1 MKKNIIKTSLVL
13 ISLVMILSCI
23 LTVFSFADESLTD
36 AMTDIKSALSDKQ
49 ISETITIEND
59 GYIGISIELTTYYD
73 FASHGKAK
81 AGYNGTP
88 YVTYVVNTRT
98 ERIGALSD
106 TEIISSMLERGYIV
120 SVLDYKNDPR
130 AISPDLDWSAQT
142 VREDIYKG
150 KYLFDTTVFEIGE
163 YSTNFIVPAGYD
175 VLENAVFWEID
186 KHAAEGTLE
195 KIVENWNTDFR
206 SCNKN
211 TVIYWRY
218 PNGERKPTQSAPD
231 GTDPIWL
238 DADGNEDPDG
248 SYIKV
253 IYTLA
258 KDVTDCTGQNGEPLD
273 LNLYMHVVYP
283 TTSAD
288 APIEPVPV
296 MALASSGGYLSTS
309 GTSTGLRPHHTGS
322 LFRGYAGV
330 VYDYLYQPMEQS
342 DFYGYYDGRLTAG
355 GVTDDQMSYSLFVYN
370 DKRVNTAAMRYI
382 RYLTLTEPEK
392 YAFDVE
398 SIGVYGNSKG
408 GWISFLGEAEL
419 RESTVSD
426 TTAYTQDELEALI
439 DERINSY
446 ASKRQYEGHN
456 DETRYQAGKTD
467 AYTLHGTTI
476 DGGEKQ
482 PWTTYTDKDG
492 IVHEILSFAS
502 WTYASNGSANE
513 GITAGHSP
521 VFSALHLLQEGY
533 NTTNQTTGEISG
545 TLDIPSFYFV
555 VPLGHTLAYGKDHYH
570 GVDVYE
576 AMFDFANYYL
586 QNAAVKVVYT
596 DPANHTGSLET
607 KTTFTVKFSGAI
619 PKEEIK
625 RITLSDGTSI
635 VNGEWT
641 ATRGM
646 TEWTFTPNLL
656 KPDTDYTLTVPASI
670 RGDNGQEMGSDYTAS
685 FHTKSEQQE
694 HIDTIKTDTGTYFII
709 DRSLLNS
716 SNAILRIRVDNDGA
730 NTLGVY
736 EVCGFDP
743 DHPNDAIVGD
753 LVDTV
758 GVNGA
763 GYYDVDLSPAL
774 IDENAEFVFFVK
786 AEKEAKSGV
795 VFDAELGS
803 SLSAIKQ
810 KNYVSASVSTAP
822 DGTPAA
828 KFYVKLDKR
837 YGYDSYYYSNLT
849 TAFSIS
855 DIFGST
861 DIAPEDL
868 GRRYTVSFRIYDTDT
883 RTVQIYLNGAFTD
896 TNGVHDFNRVYL
908 NVKTRAN
915 EWTEVSFDYT
925 VYEPIYG
932 SDALTPKT
940 LTLAMESDG
949 CNETPI
955 YIDRITATETV
966 TDVALNGSG
975 SALILGRDGREMK
988 QASSSLPFEINGRYY
1003 GTLGDALTIA
1013 GDGDTVTAHSSYV
1026 LTLEDALD
1034 SAKLPASLTLDL
1046 SGYKLYSK
1054 ASSSSLIK
1062 VSALSDGGSFT
1073 VKNGDIYLSN
1083 DPLIDLY
1090 GASDGSEF
1098 DITLE
1103 NVYITNGTN
1112 SSLSNVLC
1120 STSEAKNV
1128 KVKLNLRECEIDI
1141 ELSENSTN
1149 PITILYNGDGKT
1161 VVSYTITGSTISLD
1175 TLVNVTLWGKK
1186 NLVDLKKGSEGEYL
1200 TLTLPA
1206 SVGGCSSTA
1215 TREGDIVSFDVSSE
1229 KNYVSTYKTEVN
1241 PNATKYGIIPEEY
1254 LDAELYPFILFDK
1267 NENFIGAYSLFM
1279 SNDNENVL
1287 DAAKFHLN
1295 NGWDGSSYG
1304 DDPYES
1310 FILMRR
1316 DYTLQSEE
1324 KYNNL
1329 AQAQGTI
1336 NIDLG
1341 GFTLSCGR
1349 RTIPILPGGNK
1360 GWNGARGEPIFPSTF
1375 IISNGTLLVNNRGAV
1390 TMRSNDNLG
1399 GGKIADKEMIFI
1411 YNNVTFAFDPTN
1423 NVASDCG
1430 LLAHFTDEAEG
1441 TYTASPYYTVYNDCT
1456 FDLSSVLPK
1465 YNVTLFN
1472 LNTDGY
1478 YIKHS
1483 VTVNGGKIITS
1494 DPSSV
1499 TVVKSGIDNYG
1510 SSISFGVGSD
1520 ENYLAYSIPVGST
1533 LSGAVYQTANGDM
1546 RFVKAESGKEYDTY
1560 TLEAVTVTDIVT
1572 DYGTIP
1578 TDFAS
1583 ASEYPFVLFCD
1594 GAFDKGYTTWAEAIT
1609 AANAK
1614 MSAASK
1620 KDVKVVILMRRSY
1633 DCTSNDTFA
1642 NLAQSAGKITL
1653 DLAGYTLT
1661 CGSKIFLNATAKAN
1675 TYTTTVE
1682 IKNGKMI
1689 ATSNAIVY
1697 TATGS
1702 TAPGVKSFDIT
1713 FSGVTF
1719 ELGASVGSNTAI
1731 VRSVA
1736 SSAGNYVCGYNLSFD
1751 ECIFDLSRY
1760 NGTTAVTLF
1769 NLSNSSEKDNEDVSV
1784 SINSGSIILPEKDIV
1799 TLFKTASNDSVTF
1812 TKTNGNYTSLSLPNG
1827 SKAPSGEYDIE
1838 GGKAVFVKIYEKAGY
1853 DVYRLRNAA
1862 TVGIEFT
1869 PKASITLDNAITLNV
1884 YVPANNSLQKL
1895 VFNGTE
1901 YANSNL
1907 DTLSTREIDGTLY
1920 YAFNLPLA
1928 SSDAAK
1934 TFTLKAYIT
1943 NGETTAVASFS
1954 FSVISYAAKVLED
1967 PGASAVEKELAR
1979 DVLAYIRAAY
1989 EYFDKFNSKEEIAR
2003 AVTLIDELIGDYEG
2017 TPISSGVTA
2026 QDKNGTV
2033 TKVTLN
2039 LDTKPTIRFFVN
2051 DTTLKF
2057 FINGAKLNTVTGIDE
2072 TFGTYV
2078 ELDAH
2083 AYALAETITYGDGG
2097 SYHVSSFLDG
2107 ASGTN
2112 HERLAAL
2119 FIKYTESAAAYRA
2132 SVLSEKN

>member
-1 MKKNIIKTSLVL
+1 MKKSILKASLII
-13 ISLVMILSCI
+13 ISIVALLSCI
-23 LTVFSFADESLTD
+23 LTVFALAGESETD
-36 AMTDIKSALSDKQ
+36 AMTDIRTDLSDKQ
-49 ISETITIEND
+49 ISKTVTIEND
-59 GYIGISIELTTYYD
+59 GYIGIPIELTTYYD

-88 YVTYVVNTRT
+88 YVTYVVNTRA

-186 KHAAEGTLE
+186 KHSAEGTLE

-231 GTDPIWL
+231 GSTPVWL
-238 DADGNEDPDG
+238 DADGKEDPDG

-258 KDVTDCTGQNGEPLD
+258 TDVTDCTGQNGEPLD

-283 TTSAD
+283 TTSAED
-288 APIEPVPV
+288 PIDPVPV

-370 DKRVNTAAMRYI
+370 DKRVNTAAMRYV
-382 RYLTLTEPEK
+382 RYLTLTEPTK
-392 YAFDVE
+392 YAFDIE

-419 RESTVSD
+419 REFTVDDDS
-426 TTAYTQDELEALI
+426 AYTKDELETLI
-439 DERINSY
+439 DKRINSY
-446 ASKRQYEGHN
+446 ASKRQLEGHN
-456 DETRYQAGKTD
+456 DETRYMAGSTE
-467 AYTLHGTTI
+467 AYTLNGITI

-482 PWTTYTDKDG
+482 PWMTYTDG
-492 IVHEILSFAS
+492 LGVSHEILSYAS

-513 GITAGHSP
+513 GITEGHSP
-521 VFSALHLLQEGY
+521 IFSALHLLQEGY

-545 TLDIPSFYFV
+545 TLDIPSFYFI
-555 VPLGHTLAYGKDHYH
+555 VPLGHTLAYGKDRYH

-586 QNAAVKVVYT
+586 QNSAVKVIYT
-596 DPANHTGSLET
+596 DPGSKTGDLET
-607 KTTFTVKFSGAI
+607 KSTFTVKFSGAV
-619 PKEEIK
+619 PREEIEK
-625 RITLSDGTSI
+625 VTLGDGESVAEGIWTS
-635 VNGEWT
+635 
-641 ATRGM
+641 ARGM
-646 TEWTFTPNLL
+646 TEWTFTPTLL
-656 KPDTDYTLTVPASI
+656 KPDTNYTLTAPASLC
-670 RGDNGQEMGSDYTAS
+670 GDNGKEMGSEYIAS
-685 FHTKSEQQE
+685 FRTKAETQSAAR
-694 HIDTIKTDTGTYFII
+694 TVTTAVGTYFDLRGIA
-709 DRSLLNS
+709 LTGTS
-716 SNAILRIRVDNDGA
+716 SAILRLRVDNDSA

-736 EVCGFDP
+736 EVYGFDATRP
-743 DHPNDAIVGD
+743 DEA
-753 LVDTV
+753 TV
-758 GVNGA
+758 GELVNTVSVSGA
-763 GYYDVDLSPAL
+763 GYYDVDISAR
-774 IDENAEFVFFVK
+774 ICNTHTFIVK
-786 AEKEAKSGV
+786 AEKSAKSSV
-795 VFDAELGS
+795 VFEADLGS
-803 SLSAIKQ
+803 SHASIKG

-828 KFYVKLDKR
+828 KLFVKLDKR
-837 YGYDSYYYSNLT
+837 YDYGSYYYSNLT

-861 DIAPEDL
+861 DITPEDL

-908 NVKTRAN
+908 NVRTRAN
-915 EWTEVSFDYT
+915 EWTEISFDYT
-925 VYEPIYG
+925 VYEPVYG
-932 SDALTPKT
+932 TEALAPKT
-940 LTLAMESDG
+940 LTFAMESDG

-975 SALILGRDGREMK
+975 SALILGHGGREMK
-988 QASSSLPFEINGRYY
+988 QASSSLPFEINGRYC
-1003 GTLGDALTIA
+1003 GTLGDALAIA
-1013 GDGDTVTAHSSYV
+1013 GEGDTVTARSSY
-1026 LTLEDALD
+1026 TLRRDELRGV
-1034 SAKLPASLTLDL
+1034 SLNGSITLDL
-1046 SGYKLYSK
+1046 SGYKLYSN
-1054 ASSSSLIK
+1054 ASSCSLIPLK
-1062 VSALSDGGSFT
+1062 ALATGGSFT
-1073 VKNGDIYLSN
+1073 VKNGDVYLSRA
-1083 DPLIDLY
+1083 PLVDLE
-1090 GASDGSEF
+1090 GAKNGAF
-1098 DITLE
+1098 DITLD
-1103 NVYITNGTN
+1103 NVYIANGTS
-1112 SSLSNVLC
+1112 SSLSAVLC
-1120 STSEAKNV
+1120 GTETSSN
-1128 KVKLNLRECEIDI
+1128 VKLNVNIRECEIDLS
-1141 ELSENSTN
+1141 LSENTTN
-1149 PITILYNGDGKT
+1149 PITVLYNGDGDT
-1161 VVSYTITGSTISLD
+1161 EIAYAITGSTVSLD

-1186 NLVDLKKGSEGEYL
+1186 DLIDLKKDSTGKYL
-1200 TLTLPA
+1200 TLKLPA
-1206 SVGGCSSTA
+1206 SSNGCSCTA
-1215 TREGDIVSFDVSSE
+1215 TREGDIVSFKLTSE
-1229 KNYVSTYKTEVN
+1229 KDYVSTYETEIN
-1241 PNATKYGIIPEEY
+1241 PNATKYGIIPDAY

-1267 NENFIGAYSLFM
+1267 NESFIGAYSLFM
-1279 SNDNENVL
+1279 SNDSENVL

-1295 NGWDGSSYG
+1295 NGWNGTSYG

-1316 DYTLQSEE
+1316 NYTLQSEE

-1341 GFTLSCGR
+1341 GYTLSCGR
-1349 RTIPILPGGNK
+1349 RTIPMLPGGNK

-1375 IISNGTLLVNNRGAV
+1375 IVSNGTILVNNRGAV

-1411 YNNVTFAFDPTN
+1411 YNGVTFAFEPAN
-1423 NVASDCG
+1423 SVSADCG

-1465 YNVTLFN
+1465 YNVTLFD

-1483 VTVNGGKIITS
+1483 VTVNGGRIIAS
-1494 DPSSV
+1494 EPERV
-1499 TVVKSGIDNYG
+1499 TVVKTGADNYG
-1510 SSISFGVGSD
+1510 SSISFGAGSD
-1520 ENYLAYSIPVGST
+1520 GSYLTYSVPSGST
-1533 LSGAVYQTANGDM
+1533 PGADIYQTASGSV
-1546 RFVKAESGKEYDTY
+1546 RFVKTEGGTEYDTY
-1560 TLEAVTVTDIVT
+1560 TIETVTATDTVT
-1572 DYGTIP
+1572 EYGTIP
-1578 TDFAS
+1578 ADYIS

-1594 GAFDKGYTTWAEAIT
+1594 GTFDKGYATWAEAIT
-1609 AANAK
+1609 AANSK

-1633 DCTSNDTFA
+1633 ECTSTDTFA
-1642 NLAQSAGKITL
+1642 NLAQSAGRITL
-1653 DLAGYTLT
+1653 DLGGNTLT

-1713 FSGVTF
+1713 FTGVTF

-1736 SSAGNYVCGYNLSFD
+1736 SSSGNYVCGYNLYFNN
-1751 ECIFDLSRY
+1751 CTFDLENY
-1760 NGTTAVTLF
+1760 DGTTAVTLF
-1769 NLSNSSEKDNEDVSV
+1769 NLSNTSAKDNEAVNVYIS
-1784 SINSGSIILPEKDIV
+1784 SGSIILPDAEHV
-1799 TLFKTASNDSVTF
+1799 TLSKTASNDGVTF
-1812 TKTNGNYTSLSLPNG
+1812 TNDTGNYTSLILPRG
-1827 SKAPSGEYDIE
+1827 TKAPSGEYTTKE
-1838 GGKAVFVKIYEKAGY
+1838 GEAKFVKVYETA
-1853 DVYRLRNAA
+1853 DSEVYRLRSSE
-1862 TVGIEFT
+1862 TLGISFT
-1869 PKASITLDNAITLNV
+1869 PKASITLDNAIALNV

-1895 VFNGTE
+1895 VFDGTGYE
-1901 YANSNL
+1901 SASL
-1907 DTLSTREIDGTLY
+1907 TSLKTRTIDGVTY
-1920 YAFNLPLA
+1920 YAFNIPLA

-1934 TFTLKAYIT
+1934 SFTLKAYLVSGDKT
-1943 NGETTAVASFS
+1943 VSASFS
-1954 FSVISYAAKVLED
+1954 FSVVSYAKRVLD
-1967 PGASAVEKELAR
+1967 GTDSTDVEKELAR

-1989 EYFDKFNSKEEIAR
+1989 EYFDKFNTEEEIER
-2003 AVTLIDELIGDYEG
+2003 AVSLIDSVIGDYEG
-2017 TPISSGVTA
+2017 TPKTSGITSPDSS
-2026 QDKNGTV
+2026 GTV
-2033 TKVTLN
+2033 TRATLN
-2039 LDTKPTIRFFVN
+2039 LDTKPTIRFFVT
-2051 DTTLKF
+2051 DTKLEF
-2057 FINGAKLNTVTGIDE
+2057 FANGKKLNTVTGFDAVL
-2072 TFGTYV
+2072 GTYV
-2078 ELDAH
+2078 ELDVY
-2083 AYALAETITYGDGG
+2083 AYSLCDTITYGDGG
-2097 SYHVSSFLDG
+2097 SYHLSSFLKS
-2107 ASGTN
+2107 ASGTA

-2119 FIKYTESAAAYRA
+2119 FVKYTESASAYRA
-2132 SVLSEKN
+2132 SVLSAAG